1 MKITI
6 SYTPPELR
14 EADLILRFARGVLPG
29 AKVRRSA
36 AHPPQICV
44 YLTWNFPG
52 KDCGTKKRT

>member
-6 SYTPPELR
+6 SYIPE
-14 EADLILRFARGVLPG
+14 EAQAADLILRFVRDILPG

-44 YLTWNFPG
+44 YLTAPFPRKG
-52 KDCGTKKRT
+52 CGAAETT

>member
-6 SYTPPELR
+6 SYIPPEVR
-14 EADLILRFARGVLPG
+14 EADYILRFVRSALPD

-44 YLTWNFPG
+44 YLTWKSRLDHIPP
-52 KDCGTKKRT
+52 DVV

>member
-6 SYTPPELR
+6 TYTPPELR
-14 EADLILRFARGVLPG
+14 EADYILRFIRSALPG

-44 YLTWNFPG
+44 YVTTPFTR
-52 KDCGTKKRT
+52 KDCGTKKST